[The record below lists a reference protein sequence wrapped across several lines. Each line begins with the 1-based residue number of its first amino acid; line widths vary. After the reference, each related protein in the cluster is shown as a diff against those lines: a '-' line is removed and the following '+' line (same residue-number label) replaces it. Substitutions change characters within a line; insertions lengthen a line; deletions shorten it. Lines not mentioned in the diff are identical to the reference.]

1 MQRPCIIIELLS
13 RSTQIFDRR
22 EKWQRYQQIPSLEQY
37 LLLSQHEIV
46 AGVYSRQGA
55 KWLYECLTGDATL
68 HFSSLSLDV
77 VLSEIYAG
85 LLLMEESED

>member
-1 MQRPCIIIELLS
+1 M
-13 RSTQIFDRR
+13 
-22 EKWQRYQQIPSLEQY
+22 
-37 LLLSQHEIV
+37 LSQHEIV
-46 AGVYSRQGA
+46 AEVYSRQGA

-85 LLLMEESED
+85 LLSMEESDD